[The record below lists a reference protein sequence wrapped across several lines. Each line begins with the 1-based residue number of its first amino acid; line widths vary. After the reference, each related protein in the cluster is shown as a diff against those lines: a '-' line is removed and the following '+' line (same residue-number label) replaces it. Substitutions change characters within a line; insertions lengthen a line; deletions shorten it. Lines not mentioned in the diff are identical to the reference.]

1 MEIVPL
7 FPWQLHFTVEGGGQC
22 SLKSSKSDFLF
33 SHFTQYKCILFC
45 HSSFFFFAPK
55 FASQGCFFVK
65 SLHFISFCNFPP
77 SHPEPVWYIFLFLS
91 PLDYLWWPWELN
103 ELQMKK
109 NKQKKK
115 ESSSCES
122 HWLSLLPGNTIKWWT
137 QLGHACCL
145 LLL

>member
-1 MEIVPL
+1 MSLPSNVAGRLAGLPEDSKRQNCRSAL
-7 FPWQLHFTVEGGGQC
+7 SFSFRENTYGDSATVSLTTAFYRRGGGQC

-91 PLDYLWWPWELN
+91 PLDYLWWP
-103 ELQMKK
+103 
-109 NKQKKK
+109 
-115 ESSSCES
+115 
-122 HWLSLLPGNTIKWWT
+122 
-137 QLGHACCL
+137 
-145 LLL
+145 